1 MYFEKLFLNFEA
13 TVMAYL
19 DEFSF
24 VKVHDKNAKLAINEY
39 YFQHTEKLGVSMV
52 FINSD
57 PFPIIQK
64 IFSINP
70 IINKELENTSFLMN
84 DLFYCD
90 NNSPHTHQT
99 NSQLN
104 IGFGTNAKKE
114 DFIIIKLSRFNL
126 MIHMTK
132 ERGTVFKDT
141 SDIISVDNF
150 VDNDDDINIC
160 INNSINRYKQAIL
173 DLTCVP
179 CGSNFDDQ
187 FVELIK
193 SLTFE
198 DLVNNKINS
207 EHFECHRKNVITAI
221 LDEEEKKYPKNSFE
235 VVQNKVH
242 FTMNDTRFLLKAIR
256 PMLSSISYENFLKA
270 TNFFAN
276 YQKLM
281 NTNDGVAIY
290 FHNHHKL
297 KEIKESVFSV
307 CFGDNVYIDVNIPDP
322 ENNKDLF
329 EIYTMNHAYSKPH
342 NIVQCSDLSQLFD
355 YLFEQYAYKL
365 SDILSKPVNE
375 MDMNDASVLIM
386 ANF

>member
-24 VKVHDKNAKLAINEY
+24 VRVHDKNAKLAINEY
-39 YFQHTEKLGVSMV
+39 YFQHTEKLGISMV
-52 FINSD
+52 SINSD

-64 IFSINP
+64 IFNLNP
-70 IINKELENTSFLMN
+70 ILDKELKNTSFLMN

-90 NNSPHTHQT
+90 NDSPLIHQK
-99 NSQLN
+99 NAQFN
-104 IGFGTNAKKE
+104 IGFGTNARKE
-114 DFIIIKLSRFNL
+114 DFIIIKSSKFNL

-141 SDIISVDNF
+141 SEIISVDNF
-150 VDNDDDINIC
+150 IDNDHDINLC
-160 INNSINRYKQAIL
+160 IHNSIIRYKQAVL
-173 DLTCVP
+173 DLTCAP
-179 CGSNFDDQ
+179 FGSNFDDK
-187 FVELIK
+187 FVKLIK

-207 EHFECHRKNVITAI
+207 DHFKCHRKNVITSI
-221 LDEEEKKYPKNSFE
+221 LDEEDKKYPKNSFE
-235 VVQNKVH
+235 IIENKVY
-242 FTMNDTRFLLKAIR
+242 FTMKDTRFLLKAMR
-256 PMLSSISYENFLKA
+256 PMLSSVSYDNFLKA
-270 TNFFAN
+270 TNFFDS

-281 NTNDGVAIY
+281 NTNDGIAIY
-290 FHNHHKL
+290 FHNKHKL
-297 KEIKESVFSV
+297 KEIKGTVFSF

-322 ENNKDLF
+322 ENNIDIF
-329 EIYTMNHAYSKPH
+329 EIYKMNNAYSH
-342 NIVQCSDLSQLFD
+342 YNIVQCSDLSKLFD